1 MRAYISCALL
11 SLTGA
16 AVLAQEPNPAGPLEG
31 TWTITKGERQGK
43 EQNKEDSEGE
53 FRFRGASVKVASGAE
68 DAQYRYEVRAAK
80 KAGVLPE
87 IDFRSGDGPQGV
99 VLRGIY
105 KLDGD
110 DLVICVS
117 LAPFARPTE
126 LATTKGTSV
135 MMFTLKRKK

>member
-1 MRAYISCALL
+1 MRVYFSCTLLALISATV
-11 SLTGA
+11 S
-16 AVLAQEPNPAGPLEG
+16 AQDPDPAGPLEG
-31 TWTITKGERQGK
+31 IWTITKGDRQGK
-43 EQNKEDSEGE
+43 EQDKEDSKGE
-53 FRFRGASVKVASGAE
+53 FRFRGGSVKVVSGE
-68 DAQYRYEVRAAK
+68 DDAQYRYEVRAPK

-87 IDFRSGDGPQGV
+87 IDFRSGDGTRGV

-110 DLVICVS
+110 DLVVCVS

-126 LATTKGTSV
+126 LATTKGSSV